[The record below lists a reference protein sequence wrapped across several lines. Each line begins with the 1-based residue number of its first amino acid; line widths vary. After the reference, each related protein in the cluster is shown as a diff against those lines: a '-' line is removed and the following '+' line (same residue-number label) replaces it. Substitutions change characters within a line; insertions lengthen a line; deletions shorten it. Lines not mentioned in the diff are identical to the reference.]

1 MPCLLKIKVIRARSL
16 PVMDRQS
23 SKADAYVE
31 IRFANQ
37 YPLRTSIARRTLD
50 PVWNENFRLEINDDA
65 YLQNEP
71 LEFRLLDY
79 DSITANDLIGSVYID
94 LNSLLADEFEIDQ
107 QYSHSSS
114 KRESVHTGGDSN
126 DECPDPAEERDS
138 LSSDDGANCAHEEQV
153 ASDSSQVSHSS
164 AASVRSSDSSH
175 EGFIGET
182 TGVLNTYTRT
192 LGGWFPIYDTMC
204 GIRGELKC
212 QIILQYFGNVNPFS
226 SSSAGIQVFSTPS
239 PYLPLSAP
247 IHTLG
252 FISSVVT
259 HIDPEYHWTDSF
271 RTPRASNEARVR
283 VLHKITG
290 LLRRR
295 MGRKALE
302 MGANAIIGYRQW
314 FDFEIEEKTITGRV
328 VGTAVRIGAQ
338 KTISR
343 RRVSSAIDLPRAT
356 ANDNQDAPV
365 ADGADVDASDAQP
378 HHSQY
383 PANFAQNR
391 RPSAISQN
399 SEQGSGSSVPNE
411 HASDASSIVTQSTS
425 SSLSTSSLQSAD
437 NARNQKYAA
446 ACEILTFKSFPPG
459 VVHRLGGLVSAT
471 SVKLIE
477 NDQSRT
483 REMWFDDLR
492 AEIKHH
498 ALAIGCSYIVGYT
511 EQVTIRDEIILLV
524 AYGTAAMLDFGPS
537 PEQRG
542 PAIEREEAGYYH
554 APSAAMRA
562 PDMESPIFRPMD
574 LQSAPQLPPPLRRRL
589 SQLHQHAE
597 GADDVA
603 EHEHRAKPLGC
614 RMCHASRD
622 RQSLPYPMRFFR
634 CGYCQK
640 KAVPEIL
647 LTTIDIPLE
656 LDVIDGESCMIEAH
670 ICRPGS
676 KSGGAANG
684 PAMHGA
690 TNKPTEND
698 NVPVGTG
705 TSTDGEKW
713 RWFGMNKGSNVGPDS
728 KLSGEAYAAHI
739 SDALPFV
746 HYDLHRQLLYKL
758 SVHGMNAIFGL
769 KYQFSI
775 GEDMIIAVATG
786 TAVYVTGLP
795 TPGPLHIKRN
805 IDVLD
810 EEDRSF
816 IRIQDRIMRL
826 SIANRRRLDRA
837 FRKKRR
843 AMIRHRE
850 QQRLARTDTTHVRRA
865 SVASRHRQQSMSK
878 SAHEHVRSASVRP
891 RQTTRSARSDGSE
904 GDSDSDGKESG
915 ASGADESGGAG
926 GMGSIKPKTASHA
939 GSLES
944 ESSDD
949 SDSATSSI
957 SRASRAEARRQRKIR
972 ARVAV
977 QIDDDADED
986 LMAALLDIPLP
997 PSFLLC
1003 NVERPPLFRGFFN
1016 TEARA
1021 FGLNN
1026 NGLLPDGLPQELLEL
1041 SSSSASSSS
1050 SSSGSRASGVLSSSG
1065 STSSSSSGDVD
1076 GPRTH
1081 TLREMSPDQIQTLV
1095 MVKRVTVDPYGK
1107 HPNRQ
1112 LAELF
1117 NSIYSD
1123 LYTNLTYF
1131 ARCAILGVD
1140 YKVQVV
1146 HDTPRDVQVVL
1157 SATVVGQ
1164 CFAMLPR
1171 YSLNTH
1177 FATCHRAPADES
1189 LLADGIARPSTSA
1202 DGASLPLALGSNGS
1216 RPTLDLASISVRDL
1230 VAEETQEI
1238 ELTTLSYLPRR
1249 QITAYVGRI
1258 SLHFVQEVHIDSLSK
1273 GPVGMGAFVFS
1284 FIAEVQALARA
1295 HTAARGGMAL
1305 VALSI
1310 DQVQI
1315 IREDRSQAYATIS
1328 ISGDVVRYAKMPEG
1342 VGT

>member
-107 QYSHSSS
+107 QYSRSSS
-114 KRESVHTGGDSN
+114 KRESVHIDSDD
-126 DECPDPAEERDS
+126 DESPDPVGEA
-138 LSSDDGANCAHEEQV
+138 DGLNDADRANGASGEGV
-153 ASDSSQVSHSS
+153 SDSSRASHSS
-164 AASVRSSDSSH
+164 AASVRSTDSSN
-175 EGFIGET
+175 EAFIGET

-314 FDFEIEEKTITGRV
+314 FDFEVEEKTITGRV
-328 VGTAVRIGAQ
+328 VGTAVRIGTQ

-343 RRVSSAIDLPRAT
+343 RRASSAIDLPRAI
-356 ANDNQDAPV
+356 ANDGQESPA
-365 ADGADVDASDAQP
+365 ADGIDTSALDAQP
-378 HHSQY
+378 RHIQY
-383 PANFAQNR
+383 PATFVQNR
-391 RPSAISQN
+391 RPSTVSLKSDA
-399 SEQGSGSSVPNE
+399 SSDSNVPNE
-411 HASDASSIVTQSTS
+411 HASDASSVVTQSTT

-537 PEQRG
+537 PEPRG
-542 PAIEREEAGYYH
+542 PAAEREEAGYYH
-554 APSAAMRA
+554 AHSAALRA
-562 PDMESPIFRPMD
+562 PDAESPMFRPMD
-574 LQSAPQLPPPLRRRL
+574 PQSVPQLPPPLRRRL
-589 SQLHQHAE
+589 SQLHQQAE
-597 GADDVA
+597 GADNAA

-614 RMCHASRD
+614 RMCHASHD

-684 PAMHGA
+684 PTAHGPA
-690 TNKPTEND
+690 NKPNEND
-698 NVPVGTG
+698 KVLASAGINV
-705 TSTDGEKW
+705 DGEKW
-713 RWFGMNKGSNVGPDS
+713 WWFGMNKGSNVGPDS

-850 QQRLARTDTTHVRRA
+850 QQRLAHTDAARVRIT
-865 SVASRHRQQSMSK
+865 SIASRHRQQSVSK
-878 SAHEHVRSASVRP
+878 LAREHVRSPGARP
-891 RQTTRSARSDGSE
+891 RHTRHGDKSDGSD
-904 GDSDSDGKESG
+904 DSS
-915 ASGADESGGAG
+915 ADESDCGREDADD
-926 GMGSIKPKTASHA
+926 IDDAKPRSASRS
-939 GSLES
+939 GVPES
-944 ESSDD
+944 ESSSD
-949 SDSATSSI
+949 SDSVSSSV

-1041 SSSSASSSS
+1041 SSSSESSSS
-1050 SSSGSRASGVLSSSG
+1050 SSSGSHASGILSSSG
-1065 STSSSSSGDVD
+1065 STSSSSSDGVD
-1076 GPRTH
+1076 GPQTH
-1081 TLREMSPDQIQTLV
+1081 ALREMSPDQIQTLV

-1117 NSIYSD
+1117 NGIYSD

-1177 FATCHRAPADES
+1177 LAASHRETGDVNS
-1189 LLADGIARPSTSA
+1189 LTDGIARLSVASA
-1202 DGASLPLALGSNGS
+1202 NGASLPLADASKTTS
-1216 RPTLDLASISVRDL
+1216 TSASISAEDLAS
-1230 VAEETQEI
+1230 EETHGI

-1305 VALSI
+1305 IALSI

-1315 IREDRSQAYATIS
+1315 IRDDRSQAYATIS
-1328 ISGDVVRYAKMPEG
+1328 ISGDVVRYAKASDD
-1342 VGT
+1342 VSTVA

>member
-1 MPCLLKIKVIRARSL
+1 MPCLLKIKIIRARSL

-94 LNSLLADEFEIDQ
+94 LNSLLADEFETNQ
-107 QYSHSSS
+107 PHMHSSCKS
-114 KRESVHTGGDSN
+114 ESMSLEAKDDDIPGDLAQDVIVKAGCADEDLPAGTGT
-126 DECPDPAEERDS
+126 PAS
-138 LSSDDGANCAHEEQV
+138 PSSV
-153 ASDSSQVSHSS
+153 L
-164 AASVRSSDSSH
+164 SVRSSDTSSH

-212 QIILQYFGNVNPFS
+212 QIILQYFGDVNPFN

-239 PYLPLSAP
+239 PYLPLSP
-247 IHTLG
+247 PVSTLG
-252 FISSVVT
+252 FISSIVT

-302 MGANAIIGYRQW
+302 MSANAIIGYRQW
-314 FDFEIEEKTITGRV
+314 FDFEIEEKTITGRA

-338 KTISR
+338 KSLSR
-343 RRVSSAIDLPRAT
+343 RRASSTHDLVRAAAGDNQAPLPADFSNNNEPENAASSDQHHVATTLNRKPVTPPCISSTNSISDSDAPNATETDASSAI
-356 ANDNQDAPV
+356 
-365 ADGADVDASDAQP
+365 
-378 HHSQY
+378 
-383 PANFAQNR
+383 
-391 RPSAISQN
+391 
-399 SEQGSGSSVPNE
+399 
-411 HASDASSIVTQSTS
+411 TQSTS

-437 NARNQKYAA
+437 NARNQKNAA
-446 ACEILTFKSFPPG
+446 ACEIVTFKSFPPG
-459 VVHRLGGLVSAT
+459 VIHRLGGLVSAT

-483 REMWFDDLR
+483 RELWFDDLR

-498 ALAIGCSYIVGYT
+498 ALAIGCSHIVGYT
-511 EQVTIRDEIILLV
+511 EQVTIRDEIIMLV
-524 AYGTAAMLDFGPS
+524 AYGTAAILDFNPGA
-537 PEQRG
+537 EKLN
-542 PAIEREEAGYYH
+542 AVDELDDAGHNH
-554 APSAAMRA
+554 ASATALRVP
-562 PDMESPIFRPMD
+562 PDIVGQPWQLDAESPRSRPMD
-574 LQSAPQLPPPLRRRL
+574 PLAVPLMPPLGRRL
-589 SQLHQHAE
+589 SRRQHRVDALDH
-597 GADDVA
+597 GA

-614 RMCHASRD
+614 RMCHASHD
-622 RQSLPYPMRFFR
+622 RQKLPYPMRFFR

-647 LTTIDIPLE
+647 LSTIDIPFE

-676 KSGGAANG
+676 KSAQAAKPGESDNAPNGAGAGSAGG
-684 PAMHGA
+684 
-690 TNKPTEND
+690 
-698 NVPVGTG
+698 
-705 TSTDGEKW
+705 DGW
-713 RWFGMNKGSNVGPDS
+713 RWFGMGKGQNAGPDS

-739 SDALPFV
+739 SDALPFI

-775 GEDMIIAVATG
+775 GEDMVIAVATG

-810 EEDRSF
+810 DEDRSF
-816 IRIQDRIMRL
+816 MRIQDRIMRL

-850 QQRLARTDTTHVRRA
+850 QQQLP
-865 SVASRHRQQSMSK
+865 QSG
-878 SAHEHVRSASVRP
+878 SAHVLETSIASGDRRRRGSHDAQNHLNGHGVGMRRRRYKSTGDQSDFDKGSAGGEDSDVGENDSGSDSGSDSERKEVRKSKHTSHTGTPVSNSSA
-891 RQTTRSARSDGSE
+891 
-904 GDSDSDGKESG
+904 DSDSS
-915 ASGADESGGAG
+915 AS
-926 GMGSIKPKTASHA
+926 
-939 GSLES
+939 
-944 ESSDD
+944 SS
-949 SDSATSSI
+949 
-957 SRASRAEARRQRKIR
+957 SRADRAEARRQRKIR

-1003 NVERPPLFRGFFN
+1003 NVERPPLFRSFFS
-1016 TEARA
+1016 TEARE
-1021 FGLNN
+1021 FGL
-1026 NGLLPDGLPQELLEL
+1026 
-1041 SSSSASSSS
+1041 
-1050 SSSGSRASGVLSSSG
+1050 V
-1065 STSSSSSGDVD
+1065 
-1076 GPRTH
+1076 
-1081 TLREMSPDQIQTLV
+1081 
-1095 MVKRVTVDPYGK
+1095 
-1107 HPNRQ
+1107 
-1112 LAELF
+1112 
-1117 NSIYSD
+1117 
-1123 LYTNLTYF
+1123 
-1131 ARCAILGVD
+1131 
-1140 YKVQVV
+1140 
-1146 HDTPRDVQVVL
+1146 
-1157 SATVVGQ
+1157 
-1164 CFAMLPR
+1164 
-1171 YSLNTH
+1171 
-1177 FATCHRAPADES
+1177 
-1189 LLADGIARPSTSA
+1189 
-1202 DGASLPLALGSNGS
+1202 SN
-1216 RPTLDLASISVRDL
+1216 
-1230 VAEETQEI
+1230 
-1238 ELTTLSYLPRR
+1238 
-1249 QITAYVGRI
+1249 
-1258 SLHFVQEVHIDSLSK
+1258 
-1273 GPVGMGAFVFS
+1273 
-1284 FIAEVQALARA
+1284 
-1295 HTAARGGMAL
+1295 
-1305 VALSI
+1305 
-1310 DQVQI
+1310 
-1315 IREDRSQAYATIS
+1315 
-1328 ISGDVVRYAKMPEG
+1328 
-1342 VGT
+1342 

>member
-107 QYSHSSS
+107 EYSHGSS
-114 KRESVHTGGDSN
+114 KRESLHTGGDSD
-126 DECPDPAEERDS
+126 DECPGPAGDMDGLDS
-138 LSSDDGANCAHEEQV
+138 ADRANCAGDV
-153 ASDSSQVSHSS
+153 ASDGSPVGHSS
-164 AASVRSSDSSH
+164 AASVRSSDTSH

-247 IHTLG
+247 VHSLG

-314 FDFEIEEKTITGRV
+314 FDFEVEEKTITGRV

-343 RRVSSAIDLPRAT
+343 RRASSAIDLPRAI
-356 ANDNQDAPV
+356 ANDNTDAPV
-365 ADGADVDASDAQP
+365 ADGADAETSDAQP
-378 HHSQY
+378 RHSQY

-391 RPSAISQN
+391 RPSAQSQQSDSCTDSN
-399 SEQGSGSSVPNE
+399 VPNE
-411 HASDASSIVTQSTS
+411 HATDASSVVTQSTG

-524 AYGTAAMLDFGPS
+524 AYGTAAMLNFGPS

-542 PAIEREEAGYYH
+542 PATEREEAGYYH
-554 APSAAMRA
+554 APTAAIRA
-562 PDMESPIFRPMD
+562 PDMESPMFRPMD
-574 LQSAPQLPPPLRRRL
+574 PQSTPQLPPPLRRRL

-597 GADDVA
+597 GAEDAA

-614 RMCHASRD
+614 RMCHATHD

-684 PAMHGA
+684 P
-690 TNKPTEND
+690 TES

-705 TSTDGEKW
+705 AGTDGEKW

-850 QQRLARTDTTHVRRA
+850 QQRLAHTDTAHVRRA
-865 SVASRHRQQSMSK
+865 SVASRHRQQSVSK
-878 SAHEHVRSASVRP
+878 SAREHVRNAGGRP
-891 RQTTRSARSDGSE
+891 RQARHSERSDGGE
-904 GDSDSDGKESG
+904 GDGEGSG
-915 ASGADESGGAG
+915 ASSADESEGAG
-926 GMGSIKPKTASHA
+926 DIGNVKPKTATIAS
-939 GSLES
+939 SSES
-944 ESSDD
+944 ESSTD

-1021 FGLNN
+1021 FGLNK

-1041 SSSSASSSS
+1041 SSSSAESS
-1050 SSSGSRASGVLSSSG
+1050 SSSGSQASGVLSSG
-1065 STSSSSSGDVD
+1065 STSSSSSDDVD

-1081 TLREMSPDQIQTLV
+1081 ALREMSPDQIQTLV

-1177 FATCHRAPADES
+1177 FATCHDRAPSDIGS
-1189 LLADGIARPSTSA
+1189 LADGIARTSSA
-1202 DGASLPLALGSNGS
+1202 DDAPLLLAVGGNGS
-1216 RPTLDLASISVRDL
+1216 RATLASASISAEDL
-1230 VAEETQEI
+1230 AAEDTQGI

-1328 ISGDVVRYAKMPEG
+1328 ISGDVVRYAKTTEG
-1342 VGT
+1342 AAD

>member
-1 MPCLLKIKVIRARSL
+1 
-16 PVMDRQS
+16 
-23 SKADAYVE
+23 
-31 IRFANQ
+31 
-37 YPLRTSIARRTLD
+37 
-50 PVWNENFRLEINDDA
+50 
-65 YLQNEP
+65 
-71 LEFRLLDY
+71 
-79 DSITANDLIGSVYID
+79 
-94 LNSLLADEFEIDQ
+94 
-107 QYSHSSS
+107 
-114 KRESVHTGGDSN
+114 
-126 DECPDPAEERDS
+126 
-138 LSSDDGANCAHEEQV
+138 
-153 ASDSSQVSHSS
+153 
-164 AASVRSSDSSH
+164 
-175 EGFIGET
+175 
-182 TGVLNTYTRT
+182 
-192 LGGWFPIYDTMC
+192 MC

-343 RRVSSAIDLPRAT
+343 RRASSAIDLPRPI
-356 ANDNQDAPV
+356 ANDVHEVPA
-365 ADGADVDASDAQP
+365 ADGVDAAAVLDSQARNT
-378 HHSQY
+378 QY
-383 PANFAQNR
+383 PITFAQNR
-391 RPSAISQN
+391 RPSAVSETSDAISH
-399 SEQGSGSSVPNE
+399 SSASNE
-411 HASDASSIVTQSTS
+411 RASDASSVVTQSTS

-483 REMWFDDLR
+483 RELWFDDLR

-511 EQVTIRDEIILLV
+511 EHVTIRDEIILLV
-524 AYGTAAMLDFGPS
+524 AYGTAAMLEFGPN

-542 PAIEREEAGYYH
+542 PAMERDEGGFYHH
-554 APSAAMRA
+554 APPSVAMRA
-562 PDMESPIFRPMD
+562 AEIESPMFRPMD
-574 LQSAPQLPPPLRRRL
+574 PQSAPQLPPPLRRRL
-589 SQLHQHAE
+589 SQLHQRGDETEHA
-597 GADDVA
+597 A
-603 EHEHRAKPLGC
+603 EHRAKPLGC
-614 RMCHASRD
+614 RMCHASHD

-676 KSGGAANG
+676 KSGGTANG
-684 PAMHGA
+684 PA
-690 TNKPTEND
+690 KPGESD
-698 NVPVGTG
+698 NVPASAGG
-705 TSTDGEKW
+705 SADGEKW
-713 RWFGMNKGSNVGPDS
+713 RWFGMSKGSNVGPDS

-843 AMIRHRE
+843 AMLRHRE
-850 QQRLARTDTTHVRRA
+850 QQRLVHADAMLVRGTSIASGRRRRPPASKEAREHTRKPGIHHTRPSATD
-865 SVASRHRQQSMSK
+865 
-878 SAHEHVRSASVRP
+878 RSG
-891 RQTTRSARSDGSE
+891 GSE
-904 GDSDSDGKESG
+904 ASGENESSESGSGSEREDSGSACKSEPKGASNSSTPASESSSDSDSEV
-915 ASGADESGGAG
+915 
-926 GMGSIKPKTASHA
+926 
-939 GSLES
+939 
-944 ESSDD
+944 
-949 SDSATSSI
+949 SAA
-957 SRASRAEARRQRKIR
+957 SRADRAEARRQRKMR

-1003 NVERPPLFRGFFN
+1003 NVERPPLFRDFFS

-1041 SSSSASSSS
+1041 SSSSSSASSSS
-1050 SSSGSRASGVLSSSG
+1050 SSDSNANGILSSSG
-1065 STSSSSSGDVD
+1065 STSSSSSDGID

-1081 TLREMSPDQIQTLV
+1081 ALREMSPDQIQTLV

-1117 NSIYSD
+1117 NGIYSD

-1140 YKVQVV
+1140 YAVQVV
-1146 HDTPRDVQVVL
+1146 HDTPHDVQVVL

-1171 YSLNTH
+1171 YSVNTH
-1177 FATCHRAPADES
+1177 IAANHRASRSDSTPPP
-1189 LLADGIARPSTSA
+1189 DGGNDT
-1202 DGASLPLALGSNGS
+1202 SLPLASNGS
-1216 RPTLDLASISVRDL
+1216 CSISAEDLA
-1230 VAEETQEI
+1230 AEETHGV
-1238 ELTTLSYLPRR
+1238 ELTTLSYLPQR

-1305 VALSI
+1305 IALSI

-1315 IREDRSQAYATIS
+1315 IRDDRSQAYATIS
-1328 ISGDVVRYAKMPEG
+1328 ISGDVVRYAKALDG
-1342 VGT
+1342 VDITN

>member
-114 KRESVHTGGDSN
+114 KRESVHIEGDDDDESPNPAGETG
-126 DECPDPAEERDS
+126 S
-138 LSSDDGANCAHEEQV
+138 LSSADRANGAGGEV
-153 ASDSSQVSHSS
+153 VVSDSSRASHSS

-314 FDFEIEEKTITGRV
+314 FDFEVEEKTITGRV

-343 RRVSSAIDLPRAT
+343 RRASSAIDLPRAT
-356 ANDNQDAPV
+356 ANDGQDAPAV
-365 ADGADVDASDAQP
+365 DGIDTMVSDAQP
-378 HHSQY
+378 RHIQY
-383 PANFAQNR
+383 PATFMQNR
-391 RPSAISQN
+391 RPSAVSQN
-399 SEQGSGSSVPNE
+399 SDSSSESNVPNE
-411 HASDASSIVTQSTS
+411 HASDASSVVTQSTS

-483 REMWFDDLR
+483 RELWFDDLR

-524 AYGTAAMLDFGPS
+524 AYGTAAVLDFGPG

-562 PDMESPIFRPMD
+562 PDTESPMFRPID
-574 LQSAPQLPPPLRRRL
+574 PQSAPQLPPPLRRRL

-597 GADDVA
+597 GAENAA

-614 RMCHASRD
+614 RMCHASHD

-684 PAMHGA
+684 PTTHGPA
-690 TNKPTEND
+690 NKPNESD
-698 NVPVGTG
+698 NVPVSAGANP
-705 TSTDGEKW
+705 DGEKW
-713 RWFGMNKGSNVGPDS
+713 RWFGMNKGSNIGPDS

-850 QQRLARTDTTHVRRA
+850 QQRLAHTDTTRVRN
-865 SVASRHRQQSMSK
+865 SSITSRRRQQSVSK
-878 SAHEHVRSASVRP
+878 SAREHVRSSSVRP
-891 RQTTRSARSDGSE
+891 RHTRHSDESDESESGIVNGDGNNADESESADDADNVKLRNASRSSTPE
-904 GDSDSDGKESG
+904 SKSSADSDS
-915 ASGADESGGAG
+915 
-926 GMGSIKPKTASHA
+926 T
-939 GSLES
+939 
-944 ESSDD
+944 
-949 SDSATSSI
+949 TSSI
-957 SRASRAEARRQRKIR
+957 SRADRAEARRQRKIR

-1041 SSSSASSSS
+1041 SSSSESSSS
-1050 SSSGSRASGVLSSSG
+1050 SSSGSHASGMLSSSG
-1065 STSSSSSGDVD
+1065 STSSSSSDGVD

-1177 FATCHRAPADES
+1177 LAAGHRES
-1189 LLADGIARPSTSA
+1189 SDVNSLPDGIANISVTGASDGPLPLAPGSSSGRVASTSA
-1202 DGASLPLALGSNGS
+1202 SISAE
-1216 RPTLDLASISVRDL
+1216 DLA
-1230 VAEETQEI
+1230 AEETHGV

-1305 VALSI
+1305 IALSI

-1315 IREDRSQAYATIS
+1315 IRDDRSQAYATIS
-1328 ISGDVVRYAKMPEG
+1328 ISGDVVRYAKAPED
-1342 VGT
+1342 VNVIN

>member
-94 LNSLLADEFEIDQ
+94 LNSLLADEFEIGQ
-107 QYSHSSS
+107 QYWHGSSN
-114 KRESVHTGGDSN
+114 RESVHASSEGES
-126 DECPDPAEERDS
+126 ESPDPTRENNDLASTDGTSSAGGEALTSGSSRAS
-138 LSSDDGANCAHEEQV
+138 L
-153 ASDSSQVSHSS
+153 SS
-164 AASVRSSDSSH
+164 AASIRSSDSSH

-239 PYLPLSAP
+239 PHLSLSAP
-247 IHTLG
+247 VHTLG

-328 VGTAVRIGAQ
+328 VGTAVRIGLQ
-338 KTISR
+338 KTLSR
-343 RRVSSAIDLPRAT
+343 RRTSSAIDLPRPIANDDVEAPVVDGTDAAT
-356 ANDNQDAPV
+356 ALDSQNRSV
-365 ADGADVDASDAQP
+365 
-378 HHSQY
+378 QY
-383 PANFAQNR
+383 PTALAQNR
-391 RPSAISQN
+391 RPSAVS
-399 SEQGSGSSVPNE
+399 QGSEASPDSDIPNE
-411 HASDASSIVTQSTS
+411 LASDASSVVTQSTS

-483 REMWFDDLR
+483 RELWFDDLR

-511 EQVTIRDEIILLV
+511 EHVTIRDEIILLV
-524 AYGTAAMLDFGPS
+524 AYGTAAMLDFGASLEP
-537 PEQRG
+537 RG
-542 PAIEREEAGYYH
+542 PAMEREGSGYYH
-554 APSAAMRA
+554 DPPSVAMRA
-562 PDMESPIFRPMD
+562 TDIESPMFRPMD
-574 LQSAPQLPPPLRRRL
+574 PQSAPQLPPPLRRRL
-589 SQLHQHAE
+589 SQLHQRGDE
-597 GADDVA
+597 A
-603 EHEHRAKPLGC
+603 EHEHREKPLGC
-614 RMCHASRD
+614 RMCHASHD

-647 LTTIDIPLE
+647 LSTIDVPLE

-684 PAMHGA
+684 PAAHGSA
-690 TNKPTEND
+690 SKPSEND
-698 NVPVGTG
+698 SVPSHAGG
-705 TSTDGEKW
+705 NAESEKW
-713 RWFGMNKGSNVGPDS
+713 RWFGLNKGSNAGPDS

-775 GEDMIIAVATG
+775 GEDLIIVVATG

-850 QQRLARTDTTHVRRA
+850 QQRLLHVTTLPVRDTSIASKRRRWPSASKEAREHPHGFGV
-865 SVASRHRQQSMSK
+865 RHRYPRLAAKLEGGDESSSDSEREDADSTELK
-878 SAHEHVRSASVRP
+878 SASNSGTPE
-891 RQTTRSARSDGSE
+891 SE
-904 GDSDSDGKESG
+904 LSSDSDSEALSV
-915 ASGADESGGAG
+915 
-926 GMGSIKPKTASHA
+926 
-939 GSLES
+939 
-944 ESSDD
+944 
-949 SDSATSSI
+949 

-1003 NVERPPLFRGFFN
+1003 NVERPPLFRDFFS
-1016 TEARA
+1016 TEAQA

-1041 SSSSASSSS
+1041 SSSSESSSS
-1050 SSSGSRASGVLSSSG
+1050 SSPSESDGNGMLLSSG
-1065 STSSSSSGDVD
+1065 STSSSSSDDID

-1140 YKVQVV
+1140 YTVQVV

-1171 YSLNTH
+1171 YSVNTH
-1177 FATCHRAPADES
+1177 IVANHREPSSDSVSPADPPTTTTTNGN
-1189 LLADGIARPSTSA
+1189 DTP
-1202 DGASLPLALGSNGS
+1202 LPLTGNSSYG
-1216 RPTLDLASISVRDL
+1216 ISAEDL
-1230 VAEETQEI
+1230 VAEETHGI

-1305 VALSI
+1305 IALSI

-1315 IREDRSQAYATIS
+1315 IRDDRSQAYATIS
-1328 ISGDVVRYAKMPEG
+1328 ISGDVVRYAKTIV
-1342 VGT
+1342 VGAAGAAE